1 MASRAKGAA
10 VCVVHVRKDNSDTLS
25 LAIDQQIGGET
36 RRIPVEQHVVRED
49 VGRVKQGALSQLV

>member
-10 VCVVHVRKDNSDTLS
+10 VCVVQVRKDNSDTLS